1 MRRVR
6 PLKALVVGLWGAA
19 LAVGAPG
26 CGGKPAAKA
35 PPPPREIEV
44 VRLAPSEVRDTSEYL
59 GSLLSRQSVNVLP
72 QVAGYVRRI
81 HVRPGQ
87 KVEAG
92 APLIDVDSREE
103 SAALETARA
112 QRTSSEVTLEQARR
126 TRARIESLYKEG
138 LASAQELEQSRA
150 QVETL
155 EANTRAAAAQEVQR
169 EVQLQFNTVRAPFAG
184 TVGDVLVRVGDFV
197 SATTPLTSVA
207 QADVLEV
214 SVAVPSERAR
224 SLRPDTPL
232 EVLDSRG
239 KVLLTSPIFFVAPQA
254 DPRTQLVE
262 VKAAFRNTVG
272 LRPSELV
279 RARLVYSTRSALQL
293 PALAVVRQSG
303 QPFALVV
310 KEKEGKTVVERR
322 PVKLGALGEM
332 AYVVESGLK
341 EGEQVAVTSLQA
353 LRDGAP
359 VKVKPSPTPAQA
371 GTEASAGGGGAAG
384 GSR

>member
-1 MRRVR
+1 M
-6 PLKALVVGLWGAA
+6 GLWGAA
-19 LAVGAPG
+19 LAVGVSG
-26 CGGKPAAKA
+26 CGGKPVDKAA
-35 PPPPREIEV
+35 PPPREIEV
-44 VRLAPSEVRDTSEYL
+44 VQLAPSEVRDTSEYL
-59 GSLLSRQSVNVLP
+59 GSLMSRQSVNVLP

-92 APLIDVDSREE
+92 APLLDVDAREE
-103 SAALETARA
+103 TAALETARA
-112 QRTSSEVTLEQARR
+112 QRTSSEVNLEQARR
-126 TRARIESLYKEG
+126 TRARIESLYQEG

-150 QVETL
+150 QVEAL
-155 EANTRAAAAQEVQR
+155 EANTRAAAATESQR
-169 EVQLQFNTVRAPFAG
+169 EVQLGFNTVRAPFAG
-184 TVGDVLVRVGDFV
+184 TVGDVLVRMGDFV

-224 SLRPDTPL
+224 SLRPETPL
-232 EVLDSRG
+232 EVLDSQG
-239 KVLLTSPIFFVAPQA
+239 KVVISSPIFFVAPQA

-279 RARLVYSTRSALQL
+279 RARLVYSTRQALQL

-310 KEKEGKTVVERR
+310 AEKEGKTVVERR

-332 AYVVESGLK
+332 AYVVEGGLK

-353 LRDGAP
+353 LRHGAP
-359 VKVKPSPTPAQA
+359 VKVKPAPVRAAQ
-371 GTEASAGGGGAAG
+371 GTDGGGGGAAG